1 MADDPVGE
9 RAARARSE
17 LARARA
23 DEARDARRERIDQAR
38 DTTRESA
45 DQAKARDARRE
56 RMDQARDTTRERV
69 DQARDAT
76 AERTEK
82 ARLTFRRLTG
92 LDRSGPPP
100 PQTLAGQPWNVATIP
115 NAIGFVRLALIPV
128 FVVLALRSESGTD
141 ALPAVIFA
149 VISWSDYFDGIAAR
163 LTGQY
168 SRFGALLDPF
178 VDRLLV
184 VAGLVVCWNFELLPR
199 WAIALLVVRELFLLV
214 AGNLALRKGLALK
227 INWPGRA
234 AVWPTMSA
242 IFFGLVG
249 LQTLAAV
256 LLYIGLVLSYYA
268 VVLYVRDAVEQTR
281 AHEPAIRET

>member
-1 MADDPVGE
+1 VADDPVSRPTAGE
-9 RAARARSE
+9 RVE
-17 LARARA
+17 
-23 DEARDARRERIDQAR
+23 QAR
-38 DTTRESA
+38 E
-45 DQAKARDARRE
+45 
-56 RMDQARDTTRERV
+56 
-69 DQARDAT
+69 AT
-76 AERTEK
+76 AERTEQV
-82 ARLTFRRLTG
+82 RLTFRRLTG

-100 PQTLAGQPWNVATIP
+100 PQTLRDQPWNVWTIP

-128 FVVLALRSESGTD
+128 FVVLALTSESGTD
-141 ALPAVIFA
+141 AWPAVIFA

-199 WAIALLVVRELFLLV
+199 WAIALLVARELFLLV
-214 AGNLALRKGLALK
+214 AGNLALRVGYQMK

-249 LQTLAAV
+249 LKTLAAILV
-256 LLYIGLVLSYYA
+256 YIGLVLSYYA
-268 VVLYVRDAVEQTR
+268 VVLYIRDGLDQLRAKRAV
-281 AHEPAIRET
+281 AAGDSDGGGAGDAGAGA